1 MRIRILRQFNF
12 VYVICFYVCIF
23 ICILFVNL
31 GRFICR
37 VDTKYRKKLLHGV
50 VIRIPHGGR
59 VGVRACPFPE

>member
-1 MRIRILRQFNF
+1 M
-12 VYVICFYVCIF
+12 FYVCIF

-59 VGVRACPFPE
+59 VGVRACLFPE